1 MCYYADLLR
10 RNYMYADMALENVSL
25 CRSDAAM
32 PHMCHY
38 ADYYAGVKR
47 QPQNFVSQD
56 LRYLEHAGIKRYRKL
71 LIVAD
76 DY

>member
-1 MCYYADLLR
+1 MMTLR
-10 RNYMYADMALENVSL
+10 CRYDADMALENVSL

-47 QPQNFVSQD
+47 QPQIFVSQD
-56 LRYLEHAGIKRYRKL
+56 LRYLEHAYHHI
-71 LIVAD
+71 
-76 DY
+76 